1 MLIESNPLLEA
12 TSFGRER
19 EVRKHVGDYTLFVTG
34 LFPESV
40 ARASRGNRPQLRTQR
55 GGIMATG
62 TVIYKC
68 SREKRRIGRPNLV
81 QNFCKQVTHLGL
93 AFGLRLGKPAGR
105 QRRHHGHARP
115 PRAPRPR
122 ACHRSIITEVP
133 PIYTLPL
140 TFFTKKKLF
149 ALSICT
155 SHIKVFRHKRT
166 SQPNGPSVPARE
178 HRRQMNRLLG
188 TLAALPEIT
197 EDKEPPS
204 ELARP
209 HYLCAVVTDAGA
221 PFSEA
226 R

>member
-1 MLIESNPLLEA
+1 WRQDLDCFLRCILLVNCSGYRRLYSRRRNSTGESRRTSRSEDVGEMLIESNPLLEA

-133 PIYTLPL
+133 PIYTLHL

-149 ALSICT
+149 ARSEEHT
-155 SHIKVFRHKRT
+155 SELQSRGHLVC
-166 SQPNGPSVPARE
+166 
-178 HRRQMNRLLG
+178 RLL
-188 TLAALPEIT
+188 LE
-197 EDKEPPS
+197 KKK
-204 ELARP
+204 
-209 HYLCAVVTDAGA
+209 
-221 PFSEA
+221 
-226 R
+226 

>member
-133 PIYTLPL
+133 PIYTLPSL
-140 TFFTKKKLF
+140 PKKNCSRFRFVRATSKFSGISGL
-149 ALSICT
+149 ASRTVHPSQHASI
-155 SHIKVFRHKRT
+155 
-166 SQPNGPSVPARE
+166 
-178 HRRQMNRLLG
+178 
-188 TLAALPEIT
+188 
-197 EDKEPPS
+197 
-204 ELARP
+204 
-209 HYLCAVVTDAGA
+209 AV
-221 PFSEA
+221 